1 MFKDNVFIDASNLLI
16 NSSSIKKDES
26 VTDYI
31 KINDIELNSK
41 DAKVI
46 NRNKGKYI
54 TITFD
59 KENIGNELE
68 ILLELIVSSI
78 KDVLKYLKVSERS
91 RVLFVGLGNKDFACD
106 AFGYKIIEKLNIN
119 NNTFKMYKDVMGKTN
134 IKSTSFIRNLA
145 NLIDADLVIVFDSL
159 KANDVSRL
167 GNTIQIATTGL
178 CPGSAYMDTG
188 VVIDKSTIKRPVIN
202 IGIPTIINLKS
213 IEKDMPNLIVSINSV
228 DELVDDT
235 STIISI
241 ALNRLF

>member
-46 NRNKGKYI
+46 SRNKGKYI

-91 RVLFVGLGNKDFACD
+91 RVLFVGLGNKDFAFD

-134 IKSTSFIRNLA
+134 IKSISFIRNLA
-145 NLIDADLVIVFDSL
+145 NLIDSDLVIVFDSL

-178 CPGSAYMDTG
+178 CPGSAYTNTG

-228 DELVDDT
+228 DELVEDT